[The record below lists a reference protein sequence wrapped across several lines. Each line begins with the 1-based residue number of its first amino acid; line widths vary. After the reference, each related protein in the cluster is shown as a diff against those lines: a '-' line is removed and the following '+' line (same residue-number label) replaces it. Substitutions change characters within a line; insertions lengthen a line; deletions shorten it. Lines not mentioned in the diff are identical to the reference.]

1 VEEEHTPLT
10 DLQEALKDAEHD
22 LEMGRFQDCEDK
34 ANAIHDICQNG
45 DASSP
50 LRLLWHC
57 FRCCG
62 RSLGAL
68 HLAKE
73 QRDMAA
79 ADDSKGLLMAKML
92 LSMAE
97 LHLSLDEEAAALDL
111 ATQARETFR
120 SYDEPSFEGF
130 CLLLMASA
138 TSNPSQAEEWCC
150 EALEAFQE
158 DGHAH
163 GVGRSLLQLSTLAA
177 ATKALDLF
185 KFCGDTR
192 WQVYTLQRMALLHW
206 NEGDP
211 EKAIEKAEAAM
222 SLLETS
228 GRDLHREAQLA
239 EVLCA
244 AHLRL
249 GSPEVALRAVRSCLS
264 RARGQDD
271 RSIEAHMTYAALRA
285 GEALS
290 GIEGAM
296 KMAMKCKEIF
306 QELGDRTMEAAVLRA
321 ECELFLQGGNN
332 KEALNAAQE
341 AVLKVK
347 DAGEAKALTSAALTL
362 CHVRLARGEPRAA
375 REALEMVMEPLAVMG
390 NVQSRR
396 CLLEL
401 KVQNAQV
408 LMEMQDYESAGQ
420 IMFQARKDCQSHG
433 DYKGEGEALMM
444 LSRVQL
450 ERNKNPE
457 AMKAAQKAS
466 ELFCRVQDRLSEA
479 DALLMVSQAA
489 RRCVLS
495 TSLEQRFVFE
505 FIPGVQAAKDALAIG
520 QHLDEK
526 LLMAYSHLA
535 LAHLQVLSK
544 DLVVVAWQNAS
555 EASDIFS
562 QMGVAEDLAW
572 SLEVQGVAFYHM
584 GNRTDAVEAF
594 EKAKEAFLQVRGRN
608 SDSHIRRCDAH
619 LKQMTMESASPHK
632 DKKLED
638 LQEDVKTKERS
649 MLIPKEVETHAAH
662 ARRQR
667 DREVKDLSLLH
678 GQELIQAQLRQI
690 VEDLGATEDI
700 EMDEGL
706 QSAGLNS
713 RAAVQ
718 MRSELEQT
726 FGDLRFPA
734 TLAFDYPSIRQMSE
748 WLLQAQEK
756 HGVIA
761 G

>member
-1 VEEEHTPLT
+1 
-10 DLQEALKDAEHD
+10 
-22 LEMGRFQDCEDK
+22 M
-34 ANAIHDICQNG
+34 
-45 DASSP
+45 
-50 LRLLWHC
+50 
-57 FRCCG
+57 
-62 RSLGAL
+62 
-68 HLAKE
+68 
-73 QRDMAA
+73 
-79 ADDSKGLLMAKML
+79 
-92 LSMAE
+92 
-97 LHLSLDEEAAALDL
+97 
-111 ATQARETFR
+111 
-120 SYDEPSFEGF
+120 
-130 CLLLMASA
+130 
-138 TSNPSQAEEWCC
+138 
-150 EALEAFQE
+150 
-158 DGHAH
+158 
-163 GVGRSLLQLSTLAA
+163 
-177 ATKALDLF
+177 
-185 KFCGDTR
+185 
-192 WQVYTLQRMALLHW
+192 
-206 NEGDP
+206 
-211 EKAIEKAEAAM
+211 
-222 SLLETS
+222 
-228 GRDLHREAQLA
+228 
-239 EVLCA
+239 
-244 AHLRL
+244 
-249 GSPEVALRAVRSCLS
+249 
-264 RARGQDD
+264 
-271 RSIEAHMTYAALRA
+271 
-285 GEALS
+285 
-290 GIEGAM
+290 
-296 KMAMKCKEIF
+296 
-306 QELGDRTMEAAVLRA
+306 
-321 ECELFLQGGNN
+321 QGGNN